1 MKMHFGKSVA
11 VRGPERAG
19 GGATVDTAHM
29 AKGATTSK
37 GGVPLTNMA
46 EASRMAAENA
56 GEADADA
63 NEKVKT
69 NAVKESALPA
79 SGQISEEKEAM
90 TNAVEKSAVGTA
102 HMAKGE
108 LTSKNGVA
116 KTHHTEPR
124 GKQLQTNM
132 AAALGKAAVD
142 DREAN
147 EDANKEVKTNAA
159 KESALPASEQIAK
172 DKEAMK
178 QPNPANAK
186 VTAGGATK
194 VRHGG

>member
-1 MKMHFGKSVA
+1 
-11 VRGPERAG
+11 
-19 GGATVDTAHM
+19 
-29 AKGATTSK
+29 
-37 GGVPLTNMA
+37 
-46 EASRMAAENA
+46 
-56 GEADADA
+56 
-63 NEKVKT
+63 
-69 NAVKESALPA
+69 
-79 SGQISEEKEAM
+79 M

-124 GKQLQTNM
+124 GKQLPTNM
-132 AAALGKAAVD
+132 AAAPGKAAVD

-147 EDANKEVKTNAA
+147 EDANKVVKTNAA
-159 KESALPASEQIAK
+159 KESALPASGQISK

-186 VTAGGATK
+186 VAAGGATK
-194 VRHGG
+194 VRHGD